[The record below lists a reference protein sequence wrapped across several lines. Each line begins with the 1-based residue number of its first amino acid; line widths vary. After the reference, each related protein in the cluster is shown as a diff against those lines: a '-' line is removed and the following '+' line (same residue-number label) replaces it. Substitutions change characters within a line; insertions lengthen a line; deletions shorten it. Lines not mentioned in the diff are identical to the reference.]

1 MSKKATKGVVLYKDG
16 LPTELCE
23 VVRQNGRH
31 IVIKRATGT
40 LISELSESYVFSR
53 NSGKPVG
60 DTSTMWSVSLN
71 ELTEAEFQVYRL
83 AKLKRA
89 LIDRVAAS
97 EDPKLLTRLLGS
109 FREKS

>member
-1 MSKKATKGVVLYKDG
+1 MKKETKGIVLCKDG
-16 LPTELCE
+16 LPIELCE
-23 VVRQNGRH
+23 LVRQNERH

-40 LISELSESYVFSR
+40 LIAELSESYVFGR

-71 ELTEAEFQVYRL
+71 ELTESEFQVYRL

-89 LIDRVAAS
+89 LIDRVTAS

-109 FREKS
+109 FQEKS